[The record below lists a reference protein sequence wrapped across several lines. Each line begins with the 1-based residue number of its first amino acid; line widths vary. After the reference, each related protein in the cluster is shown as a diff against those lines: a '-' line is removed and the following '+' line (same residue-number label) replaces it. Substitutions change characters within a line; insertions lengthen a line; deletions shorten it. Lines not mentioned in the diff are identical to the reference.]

1 MIKINMIY
9 TPVDTKTILM
19 LLWAAGFLLLLIIP
33 NSYSASLEGNV
44 TRIADGDTI
53 TIRDANNQKQKI
65 RLMGIDTPELDQP
78 FGLEA
83 RDFLV
88 GLIFSQFII
97 ADCPKKDRYKRWI
110 CKVWFVDIEVN
121 KLLVREGW
129 AWWYRAYQQEQLP
142 DDRRAYEKAEVLAK
156 QDRVGVWADDSSIP
170 PWEWRRQKRE
180 RQKSK

>member
-9 TPVDTKTILM
+9 TPKDTKTILM
-19 LLWAAGFLLLLIIP
+19 LLWAAGFLSLLIIP

>member
-1 MIKINMIY
+1 
-9 TPVDTKTILM
+9 
-19 LLWAAGFLLLLIIP
+19 
-33 NSYSASLEGNV
+33 
-44 TRIADGDTI
+44 
-53 TIRDANNQKQKI
+53 
-65 RLMGIDTPELDQP
+65 
-78 FGLEA
+78 
-83 RDFLV
+83 
-88 GLIFSQFII
+88 
-97 ADCPKKDRYKRWI
+97 
-110 CKVWFVDIEVN
+110 VWFVDIEVN

>member
-9 TPVDTKTILM
+9 TPIDTKTILM
-19 LLWAAGFLLLLIIP
+19 LLWAAGFFLLLKIP

-156 QDRVGVWADDSSIP
+156 QDRVGVWIDDSSVP

>member
-9 TPVDTKTILM
+9 TPIDTKTILM
-19 LLWAAGFLLLLIIP
+19 LLWAAGFFLLLKIP

-44 TRIADGDTI
+44 TRIADGDTM
-53 TIRDANNQKQKI
+53 TIRDANNEKQKI
-65 RLMGIDTPELDQP
+65 RLMGIDSPELDQP

-110 CKVWFVDIEVN
+110 CKVWFVDIDVN

-129 AWWYRAYQQEQLP
+129 AWLYRAYQQEQLL

-170 PWEWRRQKRE
+170 PCEWRRQKRE

>member
-9 TPVDTKTILM
+9 TPIDTKTILM

-110 CKVWFVDIEVN
+110 CIRGTFQAI
-121 KLLVREGW
+121 R
-129 AWWYRAYQQEQLP
+129 
-142 DDRRAYEKAEVLAK
+142 
-156 QDRVGVWADDSSIP
+156 
-170 PWEWRRQKRE
+170 
-180 RQKSK
+180 